1 MSRGLTPHPLHGSSD
16 HRREW
21 LLPRADAPI
30 PDAVWCGLAFVSAW
44 PHTEISFA
52 TSGQSP
58 HIRNRSG
65 WYTPEG
71 PGSDRWPYRPASS
84 ATDPTRCSIS
94 HDSTPPSVTRW
105 TRSFKTPPCAACHGH
120 CRQIFGHHQLVPQLM
135 AHMTVPVPAHPHQLP
150 TRACDLFQG
159 LLPPHRFRQ
168 QSAAQRLE
176 FVLAERCGAR

>member
-1 MSRGLTPHPLHGSSD
+1 MVRPCIRVRMATHRNFLRDFGSI
-16 HRREW
+16 
-21 LLPRADAPI
+21 A
-30 PDAVWCGLAFVSAW
+30 
-44 PHTEISFA
+44 PHTQQVRRY
-52 TSGQSP
+52 TS
-58 HIRNRSG
+58 
-65 WYTPEG
+65 EG
-71 PGSDRWPYRPASS
+71 SGSDRWPRRPVSS
-84 ATDPTRCSIS
+84 ANDPTRCSIS

-120 CRQIFGHHQLVPQLM
+120 YRQIFGHHQLVPQLM